1 MTFSFC
7 ITIGRH
13 YVAYLQLMGGN
24 LFLRKRNGK
33 VSVMESFKMLM
44 KDVEFVHKQ

>member
-7 ITIGRH
+7 IIIGHH

-33 VSVMESFKMLM
+33 VSMQILSPYSNA
-44 KDVEFVHKQ
+44 HA